1 MTLPDFSSLP
11 LNDIAA
17 IILVCGGLFFFF
29 TSTVGLLRFPD
40 LYSRMHATG
49 KGDTLAVLLMVAGA
63 ICHHGI
69 NLNSAKLLLIA
80 IFIFIAN
87 PTATHAIG
95 RAAYR
100 CGIRPWTREGAGD
113 SGANPDAGGP
123 TAAGN
128 EHQEEEELK

>member
-1 MTLPDFSSLP
+1 MTMPDLAQISQFP
-11 LNDIAA
+11 ANDIAA
-17 IILVCGGLFFFF
+17 IILICGGVFFFL
-29 TSTVGLLRFPD
+29 TSTIGLLRFPD

-49 KGDTLAVLLMVAGA
+49 KGDTLAVLLVIAGA

-87 PTATHAIG
+87 PTGTHAIG

-100 CGIRPWTREGAGD
+100 CGIKPWTRR
-113 SGANPDAGGP
+113 NPDTREAE
-123 TAAGN
+123 AAI
-128 EHQEEEELK
+128 QEDRK

>member
-1 MTLPDFSSLP
+1 MTMSALATLPF
-11 LNDIAA
+11 NDIAA
-17 IILVCGGLFFFF
+17 IILICGGLFFFF

-49 KGDTLAVLLMVAGA
+49 KGDTLALLLMVAGA

-69 NLNSAKLLLIA
+69 NLNSAKLILIA
-80 IFIFIAN
+80 VFIFIAN

-100 CGIRPWTREGAGD
+100 CGIKPWTLGKPAAKTGTD
-113 SGANPDAGGP
+113 SRPGCAEKKENK
-123 TAAGN
+123 
-128 EHQEEEELK
+128 E